1 MKSKQSGNEEL
12 HKRVSCEKPK
22 YDAFGNERK
31 KKSNLIK
38 EIIHDFVKEDY
49 KFLVYLR
56 HDVERYYECNM
67 SDLKSF
73 RCIKEKISQ
82 MFREIR
88 CQEKSTV
95 HDDDYQFKLQLQTLE
110 DIESSILPS
119 IQPLGLCTPDSDPI
133 HLSYNTPASQG
144 ESVSNTMELSLLEQ
158 SNVDSVHIDSKDSS
172 RTIQEQKGVPD
183 VNDGDFLRNALGVE
197 SDHVIE
203 LPTDQE
209 LEQFINLDSSEEMN
223 LNFYNVCKSMPDSSV
238 AEESPTSVDNSLLN
252 GFENDCYVAV
262 CSMTN
267 ETVSNVH
274 EGDHIHH
281 TESSDMNKLIQFSY
295 EYFKQI

>member
-38 EIIHDFVKEDY
+38 EIIHDFVKQDY
-49 KFLVYLR
+49 KFLVFLR
-56 HDVERYYECNM
+56 HGVEGYYECNM

-82 MFREIR
+82 MFREIK
-88 CQEKSTV
+88 CQEKLALD
-95 HDDDYQFKLQLQTLE
+95 DDDYQFELQLQTLE
-110 DIESSILPS
+110 DIESSILSP
-119 IQPLGLCTPDSDPI
+119 IQPLGLCTPDSDPSQI
-133 HLSYNTPASQG
+133 LHRTPGSQG
-144 ESVSNTMELSLLEQ
+144 EESLSNIMDVSLLGQ
-158 SNVDSVHIDSKDSS
+158 SSCES
-172 RTIQEQKGVPD
+172 QEQKEAPD
-183 VNDGDFLRNALGVE
+183 VNDEDFLRNALGLE
-197 SDHVIE
+197 CDHVAE

-223 LNFYNVCKSMPDSSV
+223 LNFYNVCKGLPDSSG
-238 AEESPTSVDNSLLN
+238 AEESPTSTSVDNPLQNS
-252 GFENDCYVAV
+252 FENDCYVAV

-267 ETVSNVH
+267 ETVSDVN
-274 EGDHIHH
+274 EGDHMHH
-281 TESSDMNKLIQFSY
+281 TDSSEMNNFIQFSY